1 MLPIE
6 AGLVVWML
14 SLVLVLVLLYFVVR
28 FFVRLNRQV
37 DRLDES
43 RREVQGQD

>member
-14 SLVLVLVLLYFVVR
+14 SLVLVLVLLFFVVR
-28 FFVRLNRQV
+28 FFVRLNRKV

-43 RREVQGQD
+43 RREAQGQD